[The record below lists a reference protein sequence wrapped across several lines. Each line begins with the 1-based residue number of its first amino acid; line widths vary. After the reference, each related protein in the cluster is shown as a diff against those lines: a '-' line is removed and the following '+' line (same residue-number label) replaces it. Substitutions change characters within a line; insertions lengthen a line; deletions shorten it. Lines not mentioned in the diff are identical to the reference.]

1 MNMATLS
8 VSQRDCLETAHT
20 TLQGI
25 RTFLESLDTP
35 LGLTDKN
42 MALNLCLLA
51 ELVENKLADA
61 FPELRVTPRIWDAKP
76 NGGRS

>member
-1 MNMATLS
+1 
-8 VSQRDCLETAHT
+8 
-20 TLQGI
+20 
-25 RTFLESLDTP
+25 
-35 LGLTDKN
+35 LTDKN

-61 FPELRVTPRIWDAKP
+61 FPELRVTPRIWDAKS